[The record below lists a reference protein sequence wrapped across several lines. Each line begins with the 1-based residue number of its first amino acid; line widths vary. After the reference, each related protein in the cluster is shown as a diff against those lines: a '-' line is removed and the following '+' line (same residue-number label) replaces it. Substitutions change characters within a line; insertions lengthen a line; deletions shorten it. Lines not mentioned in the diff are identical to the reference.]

1 MSRTK
6 FFDNITKY
14 FDFFETL
21 FILALSVSLL
31 LLTKTVAY
39 SQYAVYASLGCLTLL
54 YWLMAI
60 RPFEKKVAGIRIAI
74 RRIVFVAYLLSC
86 LAILASLKFD
96 YEVNPKPLITASL
109 AFLGVAAVLLLVK
122 KYKMKEPE
130 KITANLLR
138 CVIFAVILVWLLFMF

>member
-1 MSRTK
+1 MSRTN
-6 FFDNITKY
+6 FFEFITKY

-21 FILALSVSLL
+21 FILVLSVSLL

-60 RPFEKKVAGIRIAI
+60 RPFDKKVAGIRIAI
-74 RRIVFVAYLLSC
+74 RRIVFVAYLMSC
-86 LAILASLKFD
+86 LAILASLRFD
-96 YEVNPKPLITASL
+96 YEVEPNPLIITSL
-109 AFLGVAAVLLLVK
+109 VFLALAVVLLLVK

-130 KITANLLR
+130 KITANILR
-138 CVIFAVILVWLLFMF
+138 CGIFSVILGWLLFMF